1 MIGDCVNKTKRLPE
15 NVYTIIF
22 ITSYD
27 MFPNSRQ
34 QKQTEFDKDVFAK
47 LVEKVVVNNR
57 EDITFVVFKDETE
70 IKAEYAE

>member
-1 MIGDCVNKTKRLPE
+1 MT
-15 NVYTIIF
+15 
-22 ITSYD
+22 
-27 MFPNSRQ
+27 Q

>member
-70 IKAEYAE
+70 SKAEYAE